1 MFTRSLVFSFC
12 MLAGSI
18 TSAATPEELTQVCVQ
33 CHGADGVSAVAK
45 TPHLNGQLVD
55 YLEETISALAKGD
68 RLSGI
73 DNHVPKTWSR
83 KDIAAI
89 AKYYANIKGVRPVQT
104 ISPEKVAAGRQI
116 YLKRCADCHP
126 DSGRQSEH
134 DAPLMAAQNL
144 DYLIEQ
150 AQAFVSGKRKF
161 VFMMDDAFRGL
172 TATELET
179 VGHFF
184 ASQNQYKK

>member
-33 CHGADGVSAVAK
+33 CHGADGVSSVAK
-45 TPHLNGQLVD
+45 TPHLNGQSVD

-73 DNHVPKTWSR
+73 DNHVPKAWSR

-89 AKYYANIKGVRPVQT
+89 AKYYANSKGVRAVQT
-104 ISPEKVAAGRQI
+104 TNPEKVAAGRQI

-126 DSGRQSEH
+126 DNGRQSEH

-150 AQAFVSGKRKF
+150 AQAFVTGKRKF

-172 TATELET
+172 KTTELES
-179 VGHFF
+179 VSHFF
-184 ASQNQYKK
+184 ASQDQYKK

>member
-12 MLAGSI
+12 VLTGSI
-18 TSAATPEELTQVCVQ
+18 AAAATPEELTQGCVQ
-33 CHGADGVSAVAK
+33 CHGADGVSAIAK
-45 TPHLNGQLVD
+45 TPHLNGQSVD

-68 RLSGI
+68 RLTDIS
-73 DNHVPKTWSR
+73 NHVPKTWSR
-83 KDIAAI
+83 KEIAAI
-89 AKYYANIKGVRPVQT
+89 SKYYANSKGVRPVQT
-104 ISPEKVAAGRQI
+104 TNPEKVAAGRQT

-150 AQAFVSGKRKF
+150 AQAFVTGKRKF

-172 TATELET
+172 SATELEA
-179 VGHFF
+179 VSHFF